1 MATNIIMHKK
11 DGVSSELINTAFVRL
26 LKFRIKQIQ
35 KGYNDVEFFCLT
47 NEPEGLLDEITPL
60 PIKVNP
66 LITDEDYYRL
76 QLLDGHDKLDE
87 KDVSTK
93 NIIWNPRLVPLDL
106 CQISLLTNIP
116 DKGQI
121 NQLQNDVELDVETL
135 KTIKDHNLP
144 FAEMPMKWWDFDDD
158 VDTEFKG
165 DWYFAWNSNELRSIK
180 NTFENDITNTI
191 DTYSAKGGVQGFIED
206 NFKGV
211 VLPTKIGQFT
221 PYYVNNDDK
230 NVILAKQWEEKIRPY
245 FPEEWFSPDIDE
257 VNAFLFSWDHEYR
270 TVSKQVQFLYM
281 DGTEDPMTD
290 MYARLWFL

>member
-11 DGVSSELINTAFVRL
+11 DGVSSEVINEAFVRL
-26 LKFRIKQIQ
+26 LKFRIKYVQR
-35 KGYNDVEFFCLT
+35 GFNEVEFFCLT
-47 NEPEGLLDEITPL
+47 NEPEGLLDEIHPL
-60 PIKVNP
+60 PIKVDP

-76 QLLDGHDKLDE
+76 QLLGGQPALHITDGA
-87 KDVSTK
+87 TK
-93 NIIWNPRLVPLDL
+93 NILWNPRLVPLDL
-106 CQISLLTNIP
+106 CQISVLTNIP

-121 NQLQNDVELDVETL
+121 KQLQDDVELDVETL
-135 KTIKDHNLP
+135 KTIKDKNLP
-144 FAEMPMKWWDFDDD
+144 FAEMPMKWWDDEDG
-158 VDTEFKG
+158 DTEFKG
-165 DWYFAWNSNELRSIK
+165 DWYFAWNSDELSAIK
-180 NTFENDITNTI
+180 TTFEDDITNTI
-191 DTYSAKGGVQGFIED
+191 DTYSAKGGVQGFIEA

-245 FPEEWFSPDIDE
+245 FPEEWHSPDKDE
-257 VNAFLFSWDHEYR
+257 MSAFLFSWDHEYR

-281 DGTEDPMTD
+281 DGDDEPKSD